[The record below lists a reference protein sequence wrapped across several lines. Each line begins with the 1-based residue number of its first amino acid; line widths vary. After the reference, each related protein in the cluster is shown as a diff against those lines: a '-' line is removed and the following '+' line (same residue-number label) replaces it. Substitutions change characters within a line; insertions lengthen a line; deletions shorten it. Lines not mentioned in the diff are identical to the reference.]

1 MSEPFQIAGYCR
13 ISVDEELDRDNT
25 SIENQKSIIKDY
37 VSRAFPG
44 SNLTFYEDRDRSG
57 YTFEQREGYQ
67 AMRPMLMNHGYDVLV
82 IKDFSRFS
90 RRNSRGLVEL
100 EDLRDA
106 GLRIIS
112 IGDSIDYPT
121 YDDWTAIQFRFLVN
135 EMPVTDASKKVRSVI
150 KRRQEDGKWICAV
163 PYGYVITNSK
173 TMTFEPEPTEAE
185 VVREI
190 FSLYNDGWGYKRIAE
205 HLTDKHIPTPR
216 MNERTRKEARG
227 EDCKIKARAEWSIAT
242 VQGILQNDFYIGT
255 LRQGKYTRKKINGG
269 DVKREQDEHIV
280 FENHHEAIVDYKTF
294 AVTKQAL
301 KVRSTGNYRG
311 VRKYD
316 NVYSGLMECGD
327 CGSPM
332 FPMSR
337 KDLKEAYRCG
347 TYHRRGLKGCT
358 SHHIRVDVLDEVL
371 KEYLRK
377 VRDGSAEMIQK
388 LEKQIADESCAEK
401 QNRETI
407 SILERQ
413 LADAKEELKV
423 LIRQKTREVMRK
435 PEEEAQIEETYGE
448 LIDECRLRAAGL
460 ENQIALTADKRN
472 TIIRVNRIASTAL
485 GIFDEILEHD
495 RLDKRDLELLVER
508 IYVYEDHIHIKLKPD
523 IECILQSGALPE
535 ENEEEAANFNSGVIG
550 IVQTRAVQTSAH
562 RPDKVYGVNV
572 ISSGEPLEIFTDKD
586 GEVIFKKYSPI
597 GEVGMFTNQFAEAI
611 NKSSGI
617 PVAICDNDTIVA
629 VAGVPKKDLLEKPI
643 SQPLFEAIERRQS
656 YSCEQGAGAELEVT
670 EDRPELVSYMS
681 PIVAEGNVIGA
692 VMSLQKQKGESPND
706 AEKKLISTGAMFL
719 STQME
724 V

>member
-13 ISVDEELDRDNT
+13 ISVDEELDCDNT
-25 SIENQKSIIKDY
+25 SIENQKSIIRDY

-44 SNLTFYEDRDRSG
+44 SSLTFYENRDRSG

-67 AMRPMLMNHGYDVLV
+67 AMRPLLMNHGYDVLV

-112 IGDSIDYPT
+112 LGDSIDYPT
-121 YDDWTAIQFRFLVN
+121 YDDWTAIQLRFLVN

-227 EDCKIKARAEWSIAT
+227 EDCKIKARPEWSIAT

-255 LRQGKYTRKKINGG
+255 LRQGKYTRKKNGG

-294 AVTKQAL
+294 AVTKQSL

-358 SHHIRVDVLDEVL
+358 SHHIRVNVLDGLL

-377 VRDGSAEMIQK
+377 VLDGSADDQK
-388 LEKQIADESCAEK
+388 VGKTDRRRVLRRKAEPG
-401 QNRETI
+401 NNFHFGTPACR
-407 SILERQ
+407 R
-413 LADAKEELKV
+413 KEELKV

-485 GIFDEILEHD
+485 GIFDEILAHD

-508 IYVYEDHIHIKLKPD
+508 IYVYEDHIHIKSKPD

-535 ENEEEAANFNSGVIG
+535 ENGSEAANFDSGVIG
-550 IVQTRAVQTSAH
+550 IAQTRAVQTSAH

-572 ISSGEPLEIFTDKD
+572 ISSGD
-586 GEVIFKKYSPI
+586 GDEMRTNGVIRFL
-597 GEVGMFTNQFAEAI
+597 TRA
-611 NKSSGI
+611 SSRDSRGKR
-617 PVAICDNDTIVA
+617 C
-629 VAGVPKKDLLEKPI
+629 
-643 SQPLFEAIERRQS
+643 RRCS
-656 YSCEQGAGAELEVT
+656 
-670 EDRPELVSYMS
+670 RP
-681 PIVAEGNVIGA
+681 PR
-692 VMSLQKQKGESPND
+692 PRR
-706 AEKKLISTGAMFL
+706 
-719 STQME
+719 
-724 V
+724 